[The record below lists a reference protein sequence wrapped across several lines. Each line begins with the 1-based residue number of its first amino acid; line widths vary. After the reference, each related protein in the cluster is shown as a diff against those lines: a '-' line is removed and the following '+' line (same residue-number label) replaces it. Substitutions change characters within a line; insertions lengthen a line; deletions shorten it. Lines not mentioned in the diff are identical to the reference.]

1 MKMEDWGIIQAVL
14 PLPWEGGR
22 ERLMHSG
29 HVGIPLSDGEGHG
42 IKVIHCHHYLQ
53 LGKYFVTSHSLG
65 NPPCHK
71 YFTTLAKTCLDV
83 VKQCF
88 AFLRAGG

>member
-42 IKVIHCHHYLQ
+42 IKVIHCHHYTFNWASTLSHHIPWAIH
-53 LGKYFVTSHSLG
+53 LVTNISQ
-65 NPPCHK
+65 P
-71 YFTTLAKTCLDV
+71 
-83 VKQCF
+83 
-88 AFLRAGG
+88 